1 MLMGKNRVNQF
12 IKNSIVFF
20 SIVFSIYFIFF
31 INAISVSAKAI
42 VLPEEYKL
50 VLEERGGLEEEINGA
65 DIGLKY
71 NDNKETPGIFSY
83 DEQLL
88 KESIN
93 KLSCLDI
100 NKIVKTQDAQ
110 INYINNSYVISN
122 EIYGN
127 TINKD
132 ILFDNLV
139 KAIFNGERRLN
150 LEAINCYENPKYT
163 ASSQI
168 LVNAKDTLNKYVNSK
183 VTYNFAGLTQ
193 TLDGSTINNWIYV
206 DENFQIIFDEVKVK
220 EYVDIL
226 ANTYNTSLGK
236 DIKVNGGY
244 NGNNHS
250 WIIDSVAETKLLIDN
265 IKNRQV
271 ITKYPVYAQKSIA
284 NYFSNVGDTY
294 VEIDMTNQHLW
305 YYKKGYLIAEGD
317 IVTGNV
323 SNGHTTPTGIY
334 NLYYKQRDTVL
345 RGEDYASPVNFW
357 MPFNG
362 GIGLHD
368 ASWRSE
374 FGGEIYKTNGSHGC
388 INLPYY
394 VAKAIYDNI
403 DSRCTI
409 ICYN

>member
-1 MLMGKNRVNQF
+1 MLRGKNRVNQF
-12 IKNSIVFF
+12 IKKSIVFS

-31 INAISVSAKAI
+31 SNTISVSAKTI

-132 ILFDNLV
+132 ILYTNVV
-139 KAIFNGERRLN
+139 KAIFNEETTLN
-150 LEAINCYENPKYT
+150 LESINCYEKPKYL
-163 ASSQI
+163 ANSQMLI
-168 LVNAKDTLNKYVNSK
+168 SAKDTLNKYVNSK
-183 VTYNFAGLTQ
+183 ITYNFAGLTQ
-193 TLDGSTINNWIYV
+193 TLDGITINNWLSI
-206 DENFQIIFDEVKVK
+206 DGNFQVTLDEVKVK
-220 EYVDIL
+220 EYVDEL

-236 DIKVNGGY
+236 TIKVGGGY

-250 WIIDSVAETKLLIDN
+250 WIIDSAAETKLLIDN
-265 IKNRQV
+265 IKNGQV

>member
-1 MLMGKNRVNQF
+1 MREKDKTNQF
-12 IKNSIVFF
+12 IKKSVLFF
-20 SIVFSIYFIFF
+20 SIAVSIFWV
-31 INAISVSAKAI
+31 NTISVSAKNNT
-42 VLPEEYKL
+42 LPEEYKL
-50 VLEERGGLEEEINGA
+50 ILQERGGGEEEINGV

-71 NDNKETPGIFSY
+71 NDNKKTPGVFSY
-83 DEQLL
+83 NEQLL

-132 ILFDNLV
+132 ILYANVV
-139 KAIFNGERRLN
+139 KAIFEGKTTLN
-150 LEAINCYENPKYT
+150 LESINCYENPKYL

-168 LVNAKDTLNKYVNSK
+168 IVSAKDALNKYVNSK
-183 VTYNFAGLTQ
+183 ITYNFAGLTQ
-193 TLDGSTINNWIYV
+193 TLDGSIINNWISI
-206 DENFQIIFDEVKVK
+206 DGNFQVILDEVKVK
-220 EYVDIL
+220 EYVDAL

-265 IKNRQV
+265 IKNGQV

-284 NYFSNVGDTY
+284 NYFSNVGNTY

-305 YYKKGYLIAEGD
+305 YYKNGYLIVEGD

-323 SNGHTTPTGIY
+323 SNGHTTPTGVY

-345 RGEDYASPVNFW
+345 RGQDYASPVSFW

-388 INLPYY
+388 INAPYY
-394 VAKAIYDNI
+394 LAKAVYDNI

>member
-1 MLMGKNRVNQF
+1 MLRGKNRVNKF

-31 INAISVSAKAI
+31 SNTISVSAKTI

-50 VLEERGGLEEEINGA
+50 VLEERGGLEEEINGV

-71 NDNKETPGIFSY
+71 NDNREVPGIFSY
-83 DEQLL
+83 DQQRLIEA
-88 KESIN
+88 IN
-93 KLSCLDI
+93 KLSCFDT
-100 NKIVKTQDAQ
+100 NKIIKTQDAQ
-110 INYINNSYVISN
+110 IKYENNTYIIVN
-122 EIYGN
+122 EVYGN
-127 TINKD
+127 SINKD
-132 ILFDNLV
+132 ILFDNV
-139 KAIFNGERRLN
+139 AKAIFNGERKLN
-150 LEAINCYENPKYT
+150 LESINCYENPKYT

-206 DENFQIIFDEVKVK
+206 DENFQIILDEVKVK
-220 EYVDIL
+220 EYVDTL
-226 ANTYNTSLGK
+226 ANIYNTSLGK

-265 IKNRQV
+265 IKNGQV

-394 VAKAIYDNI
+394 VAKSIYDNI